1 MEKHHHSTEGNI
13 KIAFGINILFTCIE
27 LVGGL
32 YTNSLAILSDAMH
45 DFGDSISLG
54 TSWYFERVSKKPRS
68 ESFTYGYKRFSLIG
82 AFISSIVLISGSL
95 LILSEAVPRL
105 LAPEHTDAKGMFIL
119 AVVGI
124 LLNGLTALRLRSG
137 KGLTEKVLTWHM
149 MEDVLGWVAVLVTSI
164 VMSIQDTHILDP
176 ILSILITLFV
186 LSKVLK
192 NLKSVVKVFLQG
204 VPDNLKI
211 KEIEKS
217 LLGIKGVLTVHDSH
231 VWSLDGEESVLTS
244 HLIVEN
250 ALSEE
255 RVFEVKC
262 DAKQLLLQSYGIP
275 HATLELERGKEECNL
290 EKC

>member
-1 MEKHHHSTEGNI
+1 MGKHHHNTEGNI
-13 KIAFGINILFTCIE
+13 KIAFGINLLFTCIE

-45 DFGDSISLG
+45 DFGDSVSLG

-82 AFISSIVLISGSL
+82 AFVSSIVLISGSL

-105 LAPEHTDAKGMFIL
+105 LEPEHTDAKGMFIL
-119 AVVGI
+119 AIIGI
-124 LLNGLTALRLRSG
+124 TLNGLAALKLRSG
-137 KGLTEKVLTWHM
+137 KALTEKVLTWHM

-192 NLKSVVKVFLQG
+192 NLKSIVKVFLQG
-204 VPDNLKI
+204 VPENLKL
-211 KEIEKS
+211 KAIEKS
-217 LLGIKGVLTVHDSH
+217 LLGIKGVTALHDTH
-231 VWSLDGEESVLTS
+231 VWSLDGERSILTS
-244 HLIVEN
+244 HLIVAN
-250 ALSEE
+250 SLSEK
-255 RVFEVKC
+255 RVSAIKC
-262 DAKQLLLQSYGIP
+262 DAKQLLLQAYGIP
-275 HATLELERGKEECNL
+275 HATLEIERDKEACNL

>member
-1 MEKHHHSTEGNI
+1 
-13 KIAFGINILFTCIE
+13 
-27 LVGGL
+27 
-32 YTNSLAILSDAMH
+32 
-45 DFGDSISLG
+45 
-54 TSWYFERVSKKPRS
+54 
-68 ESFTYGYKRFSLIG
+68 
-82 AFISSIVLISGSL
+82 
-95 LILSEAVPRL
+95 
-105 LAPEHTDAKGMFIL
+105 
-119 AVVGI
+119 
-124 LLNGLTALRLRSG
+124 
-137 KGLTEKVLTWHM
+137 

-217 LLGIKGVLTVHDSH
+217 LLCIKGVLTVHDSH

-244 HLIVEN
+244 HLIVGN

-255 RVFEVKC
+255 RVFGIKC
-262 DAKQLLLQSYGIP
+262 EAKKVLSQAYGIP
-275 HATLELERGKEECNL
+275 HATLEIERSNENCNL
-290 EKC
+290 KKC